1 MSVKSFGFNQRLA
14 HQTETALAA
23 MLGWVIEC
31 GLLNACGSRENVQ
44 LAVGQNAVYV
54 EEKEFDFLGAG

>member
-1 MSVKSFGFNQRLA
+1 V
-14 HQTETALAA
+14 
-23 MLGWVIEC
+23 LGGVIEC
-31 GLLNACGSRENVQ
+31 GLLNARRSGKDVQ